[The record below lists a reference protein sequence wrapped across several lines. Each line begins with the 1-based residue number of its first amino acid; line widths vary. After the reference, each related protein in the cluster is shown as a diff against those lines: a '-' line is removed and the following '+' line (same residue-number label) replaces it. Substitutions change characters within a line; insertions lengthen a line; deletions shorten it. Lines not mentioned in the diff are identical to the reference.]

1 MLAAEPVAEA
11 QAEAPAALEAQPRTL
26 LVGAGAR
33 REGMAMLAD
42 DLLPTV
48 DQQQVLAR

>member
-1 MLAAEPVAEA
+1 MLAAEPIAEA
-11 QAEAPAALEAQPRTL
+11 QAEAPVALEAQSRSLTA
-26 LVGAGAR
+26 GAGAR
-33 REGMAMLAD
+33 REGVAVLAD

>member
-1 MLAAEPVAEA
+1 MAAEPIVEA

-26 LVGAGAR
+26 LAGAGAR
-33 REGMAMLAD
+33 REGVAMLAD